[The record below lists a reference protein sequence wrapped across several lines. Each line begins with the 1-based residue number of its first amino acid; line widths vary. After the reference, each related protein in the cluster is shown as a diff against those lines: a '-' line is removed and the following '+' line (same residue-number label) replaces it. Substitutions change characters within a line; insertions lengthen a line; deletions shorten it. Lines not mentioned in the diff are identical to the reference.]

1 MVFSIYSVIF
11 SYTVAGK
18 HSHIVILLPGLYR
31 LSPSVITVVSV
42 FHDSSIQDE
51 MDKSILLDVINRC
64 LNLGISHAHI
74 PE

>member
-1 MVFSIYSVIF
+1 MVFSIYSVVF
-11 SYTVAGK
+11 SCTVVGK

-31 LSPSVITVVSV
+31 LSPSVITVASI

-51 MDKSILLDVINRC
+51 MDKSILDGINRC
-64 LNLGISHAHI
+64 LNLGISHAHT